1 MYREYRKIMGRTLRF
16 VAHVN
21 GAALHY
27 VSANEKVPMGQYR
40 SVLNGYLFG
49 GELHFSPSNPQ

>member
-1 MYREYRKIMGRTLRF
+1 MGRTLRF
-16 VAHVN
+16 VTHVN